1 MKRFFTLLLLS
12 IAPMLFSAQKPNIIF
27 IMADDLGFSELGSY
41 GQKKIKTPHLDQLAR
56 EGMRFTA
63 NYCGNAV
70 CAPSRC
76 VLMTGKH
83 PGHAIVRNNASMK
96 PEGQFPIP
104 ASEVTIGELL
114 QK

>member
-1 MKRFFTLLLLS
+1 MKRIFTLLLLS
-12 IAPMLFSAQKPNIIF
+12 MAPALFAAQKPNIIF
-27 IMADDLGFSELGSY
+27 IMADDLGYSELGSY

-76 VLMTGKH
+76 
-83 PGHAIVRNNASMK
+83 R
-96 PEGQFPIP
+96 FPIARATSPTP
-104 ASEVTIGELL
+104 AACAGYIRKS
-114 QK
+114 QKNWPTPRK